1 MLGRIIRISPG
12 VLVEAWNIFYVLERC
27 DFLDKIPSFGE

>member
-12 VLVEAWNIFYVLERC
+12 VQVKVGNIFCAFERFY
-27 DFLDKIPSFGE
+27 FLDGIPSSGE